1 MDRMGNPRN
10 PKESILS
17 RMELHKFGIESHT
30 TWGSPDWFFDQQNSY
45 GQLYLSTMKVTHLR
59 LAQTKPHYP

>member
-1 MDRMGNPRN
+1 MNGRFSWFHVGKYTVDPMGNVRN

-30 TWGSPDWFFDQQNSY
+30 TWGSPDWFFDQRKS
-45 GQLYLSTMKVTHLR
+45 
-59 LAQTKPHYP
+59 